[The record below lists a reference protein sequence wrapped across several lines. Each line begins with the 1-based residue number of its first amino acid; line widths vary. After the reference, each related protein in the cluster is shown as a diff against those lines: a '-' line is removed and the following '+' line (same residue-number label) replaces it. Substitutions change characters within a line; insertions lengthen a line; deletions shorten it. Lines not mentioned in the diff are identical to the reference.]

1 MRRPTVRGYDFL
13 ECASALQKAIRRAD
27 ARVAGYF
34 ALELWSSGYGKYV
47 WKRLLTVSAEDCH
60 GPVTQEIVALHDAF
74 MAVNDGKPSAGKGRI
89 FISKAVIVLC
99 TAGKSR
105 DADHLQNFLYDR
117 DMLGPAEKR
126 DATAGAE
133 AADASLAELIG
144 QDTIPIPDYAF
155 DVHTRRGRA
164 KGKTKAEFFREE
176 QAALQPRVRGLFDD
190 LVD

>member
-34 ALELWSSGYGKYV
+34 ALELWSSGYGRYV

-60 GPVTQEIVALHDAF
+60 GLVAQEIKALHDAY
-74 MAVNDGKPSAGKGRI
+74 MVINDSKPSTGRGRI
-89 FISKAVIVLC
+89 FISKAVIVMC

-126 DATAGAE
+126 DATAGAA